1 MEAVKTYEL
10 TIIGGGPAGLTA
22 AIYSGRALVN
32 AVLLE
37 RGLPGGQ
44 AATSHMIANYPGF
57 PGGIGGPELAQK
69 MEEHAREFGVEVLM
83 AEVSSVAQ
91 GEGWYLIKTSD
102 GVIKS
107 KALLVAT
114 GSRQKRLGVPEEDE
128 LRGKGLSYCATCDGA
143 FFQDRDVVVVG
154 GGDSAVEEAGY
165 LTRFVSRVYLVHR
178 RDQLRAAKSLVER
191 ARQNP
196 KIYMVLDSVVTGLK
210 GKDRLEGVEV
220 TNVKTH
226 ETRTIAASGIFVYVG
241 LEPNTEFIRGVVD
254 MDQQG
259 YIITTQDM
267 ETSAPGVFAAGDVR
281 SKSLRQVAT
290 AVGDGALAAVQ
301 AGRFLEGH

>member
-1 MEAVKTYEL
+1 M
-10 TIIGGGPAGLTA
+10 
-22 AIYSGRALVN
+22 VN

-69 MEEHAREFGVEVLM
+69 MEEHAREFGVEMLM
-83 AEVSSVAQ
+83 AEVSSVAP
-91 GEGWYLIKTSD
+91 GAGGYLIRTSD
-102 GVIKS
+102 GLIESRAVV
-107 KALLVAT
+107 VAT
-114 GSRQKRLGVPEEDE
+114 GSREKRLGVPMEDE
-128 LRGKGLSYCATCDGA
+128 LRGKGVSYCATCDGA
-143 FFQDRDVVVVG
+143 FFKDKDVVVVG

-178 RDQLRAAKSLVER
+178 RDQLRAAKSLAQR
-191 ARQNP
+191 AAQNP
-196 KIYMVLDSVVTGLK
+196 KIDMVLDSVVTGLV

-226 ETRTIAASGIFVYVG
+226 RTRTIPANGIFIYVG

-290 AVGDGALAAVQ
+290 AVGDGALAAVR
-301 AGRFLEGH
+301 AVRFLEGH